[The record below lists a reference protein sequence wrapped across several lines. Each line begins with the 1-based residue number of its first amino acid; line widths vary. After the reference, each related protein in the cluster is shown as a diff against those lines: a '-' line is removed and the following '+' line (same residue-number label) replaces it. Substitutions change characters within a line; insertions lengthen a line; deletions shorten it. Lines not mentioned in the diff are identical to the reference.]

1 MILKMV
7 GKENQLR
14 RKYNEELSRLMRN
27 RNIYNIS
34 ANFEREEEEGEG
46 RMALN
51 IAGKHITDPQSP
63 HLDRPDEERPT
74 AYNKSQL
81 TSMVKTLGK
90 S

>member
-1 MILKMV
+1 MV
-7 GKENQLR
+7 SKENQIK
-14 RKYNEELSRLMRN
+14 RKYNEELSRMMRN

-46 RMALN
+46 RMTFN

-63 HLDRPDEERPT
+63 QKDTPDEERPT
-74 AYNKSQL
+74 AYIKSQL
-81 TSMVKTLGK
+81 TPMTKTLGK

>member
-14 RKYNEELSRLMRN
+14 RKYNEELARLLRT
-27 RNIYNIS
+27 RNIYNIN

-51 IAGKHITDPQSP
+51 IYGKHITDPQSP
-63 HLDRPDEERPT
+63 HKDRPEEERPT
-74 AYNKSQL
+74 AYTKSQL
-81 TSMVKTLGK
+81 TPVVKALGK